1 MHIGFSAQRV
11 ILLEDVLIADLAL
24 EHHGEL
30 LLPTKIPEQ
39 TAEGAR
45 VI

>member
-1 MHIGFSAQRV
+1 V

-39 TAEGAR
+39 TAEGTR